1 MTPRPLNLLVVAL
14 GLTLGP
20 ALGLA
25 LGPVRAD
32 ARLEAQSTPPEG
44 EPLWVGVF
52 DRNGHLL
59 PLARYTIGSPAAPDG
74 AWDEPWPETFDFA
87 GLRFD
92 RRTGE
97 PLFVDVWWTGA
108 ARQEARSS
116 WTRTKSAPAR
126 WFLHA
131 PGATVTPLDATSLT
145 MTNAH
150 CNMAWK
156 LNVEGTP
163 DVRALSP
170 LIGDMRERFVGLAF
184 SRPADAAV
192 DEADIPALDR
202 IRRELGLVDRTRS
215 EDERPGEYT
224 GGDYTW
230 LGSHRFGDLLL
241 GVVFGAFYEGER
253 YFIVEIDGDGGRIA
267 SSFYGGGC

>member
-20 ALGLA
+20 AVGPA

-32 ARLEAQSTPPEG
+32 ARLEAQSRPPDG

-74 AWDEPWPETFDFA
+74 AWDEPWPETFIFE

-97 PLFVDVWWTGA
+97 PLFVDVQRAWA
-108 ARQEARSS
+108 ADQETRSS
-116 WTRTKSAPAR
+116 WRRTKSAPAR
-126 WFLHA
+126 WYLHA
-131 PGATVTPLDATSLT
+131 PQAPVTPLDATSLT
-145 MTNAH
+145 VTNAQ
-150 CNMAWK
+150 CLMAWK
-156 LNVEGTP
+156 LNVEETSQL
-163 DVRALSP
+163 RAPPP
-170 LIGDMRERFVGLAF
+170 LIGDRDERFVGLAF